1 MHREKK
7 RWERIRGYEENF
19 QEGESD
25 GWNVLQLVNVK
36 LRL

>member
-7 RWERIRGYEENF
+7 FHERKRGYEENF

-36 LRL
+36 LRF

>member
-7 RWERIRGYEENF
+7 MGEKKRYEENF